1 VADYLAKKG
10 LPFRRAHEVVGHLV
24 HTCEQRGCQL
34 DDLSLDDF
42 KAECDLFEADI
53 TRQLDLPSI
62 VAARTVPGGTG
73 HEAVRVQL
81 QQAKDALQRDS
92 RG

>member
-1 VADYLAKKG
+1 
-10 LPFRRAHEVVGHLV
+10 VGHLV

-34 DDLSLDDF
+34 DDLTLADF

-53 TRQLDLPSI
+53 TEQLDLASI
-62 VAARTVPGGTG
+62 VAAGTTPGGTG

-81 QQAKDALQRDS
+81 AQAKDALAKDRDVL
-92 RG
+92 